1 MGNLTAIIAADT
13 TGFKKSVEDAKK
25 ILEQFT
31 KAEDS
36 AINQIKEAS
45 NVSDS
50 QVAAFN
56 RVTKTLS
63 KVSSGAMS
71 TAQAEKALSAQVK
84 ELKIQYAN
92 LSETAKQ
99 SDFGKTIKK
108 SCEDAEKYLGQVRTQ
123 LEAVKD
129 KTEETTTTNTKFGN
143 VLGNLKGVLG
153 TVGVALGAAT
163 TAQAAFEK
171 AINSNQTTADGFAST
186 MEAAKTSVNQ
196 FFYAITT
203 GDFSVFNN
211 GLNNLISRARE
222 AAAAIDQLGNTLMSY
237 NVINA
242 KAQSKITA
250 AKAILYDPDAT
261 EEEKKKAEADIRA
274 AYKEIEESSKIVVG
288 DFEKAIIT
296 EVEKMSNIS
305 LGKEGAIDIIDKWL
319 EMDATKGREEA
330 KRIVKE
336 QYAER
341 DKALK
346 DLERRYTK
354 WQPNA
359 LGQATPTLVIDDN
372 YNKELAEINEKYKD
386 AVVANTLIEKYQDDQ
401 LDNLGK
407 QRIAMIQY
415 ADAAAE
421 YAIQAGRVNKA
432 LNGGSNGGNKTTT
445 NTTTEKVSF
454 EVEPINIGR
463 TEKQIKDEI
472 KAIQEKI
479 ENTPDGV
486 IRIALIAQREDLEK
500 ELKDFGK
507 NPIQID
513 IETKANNL
521 DLSGV
526 KKADTS
532 NITNN
537 PIYVDGSDAVAELGN
552 INDAAQSLY
561 STFKSFEDF
570 EDMDFG
576 EQFFTISDAIF
587 STIDAISRFGDSFT
601 QLIDL
606 INTFKSISQATTQ
619 QKIAQNQ
626 QEASS
631 NMQVAATEQA
641 KAFSGAAAS
650 GAKLPFP
657 ANLAAIAASIA
668 AVVAALSMIGK
679 FADGGIVQGSRTIG
693 DMNIARVNSGEMILN
708 GSQQK
713 NLFNL
718 LDGGMANSGSQSGEV
733 HFKIQGKDLVG
744 VLSNYNTKVKKVL

>member
-13 TGFKKSVEDAKK
+13 TGFRKSVEDAKK

-36 AINQIKEAS
+36 AINQIREAS

-92 LSETAKQ
+92 LSDTAKN
-99 SDFGKTIKK
+99 SDFGKAIKK
-108 SCEDAEKYLGQVRTQ
+108 SCEDAEKYLNQVRTQ

-129 KTEETTTTNTKFGN
+129 KTEETTTTNTKFSN

-153 TVGVALGAAT
+153 TVGLALGAAT

-196 FFYAITT
+196 FFYSITT
-203 GDFSVFNN
+203 GDFTAFNN
-211 GLNNLISRARE
+211 GLDNIISRAR
-222 AAAAIDQLGNTLMSY
+222 AAASAIDQLGNTLMSY
-237 NVINA
+237 NIINA
-242 KAQSKITA
+242 KAQSKITK
-250 AKAILYDPDAT
+250 AKAILYDEKAT
-261 EEEKKKAEADIRA
+261 KEEKKKAEDDIRA
-274 AYKEIEESSKIVVG
+274 AYKEIQDAAEVAVG
-288 DFEKAIIT
+288 DYANAIT
-296 EVEKMSNIS
+296 TAVESEANIS
-305 LGKEGAIDIIDKWL
+305 LGDNAMGIIDKWL
-319 EMDATKGREEA
+319 EMDATKGREAA
-330 KRIVKE
+330 KKYADE
-336 QYAER
+336 QYKAYRKAVSDAQKKYTSIEGGSYDEGEVSF
-341 DKALK
+341 DKKGFEQDLQQINEQYK
-346 DLERRYTK
+346 DVVAY
-354 WQPNA
+354 NA
-359 LGQATPTLVIDDN
+359 LL
-372 YNKELAEINEKYKD
+372 NKYSDEQL
-386 AVVANTLIEKYQDDQ
+386 NTLGQ
-401 LDNLGK
+401 
-407 QRIAMIQY
+407 QRIAMIQMS
-415 ADAAAE
+415 DSAAE
-421 YAIQAGRVNKA
+421 YAIQMGKVGKA
-432 LNGGSNGGNKTTT
+432 LNGGNPKGGTTPT
-445 NTTTEKVSF
+445 NQRVPLNLSL
-454 EVEPINIGR
+454 EPINTGR

-472 KAIQEKI
+472 RELQQKI

-486 IRIALIAQREDLEK
+486 LRIALIAQKEDLEK

-507 NPIQID
+507 NPIQIE

-526 KKADTS
+526 KGADTS
-532 NITNN
+532 NLTNN
-537 PIYVDGSDAVAELGN
+537 PIEINGNPVEELSN
-552 INDAAQSLY
+552 INNAAKELY
-561 STFKSFEDF
+561 STFKRFEDF
-570 EDMDFG
+570 DDMDFG

-587 STIDAISRFGDSFT
+587 STIDAISRFQDSFT
-601 QLIDL
+601 QLLDL
-606 INTFKSISQATTQ
+606 INTFKAINQATTQ
-619 QKIAQNQ
+619 QKLAQNQ
-626 QEASS
+626 QESTS

-668 AVVAALSMIGK
+668 AVVAALSMIGR
-679 FADGGIVQGSRTIG
+679 FENGGIIQGSRTIG

-718 LDGGMANSGSQSGEV
+718 LDGGMANSGSSQSGEV